1 MARLVPGPGGLA
13 GGTVAAMPH
22 PSLIEMTPGDLSAA
36 VLSTLEDPPASS
48 DAIVSADGIP
58 FFVRS
63 WGDPASPP
71 LLLIHGITAS
81 SRIWWRIG
89 PALAVALGR
98 HVLAPDQ
105 AGHGRTGH
113 WAGNVSFRNNAGS
126 IAALVRAA
134 DADRSSLQVVGHS
147 WGAMT
152 AAWLPSVGLV
162 PEVTVLLDPPAV
174 PLAVMSSMLDDP
186 VERAY
191 DDLGEAIAAL
201 GHIHPTWS
209 YGDVEG
215 KAEAL
220 TQLDE
225 AAVRAVLTQNGDWDA
240 GLAALDEAP
249 SRAACIRLIRG
260 EPAFGGLVPDDVAQ
274 RFVDRLGT
282 ENVITIPRGTHSPMR
297 QHVMPT
303 LHALIAAL
311 RPPDR

>member
-1 MARLVPGPGGLA
+1 MG
-13 GGTVAAMPH
+13 H
-22 PSLIEMTPGDLSAA
+22 PSTVEIEQGELPTT
-36 VLSTLEDPPASS
+36 VLSILEDPPASS
-48 DAIVSADGIP
+48 DAVVPAEGIP

-63 WGDPASPP
+63 WGDPEAPP

-89 PALAVALGR
+89 PALGVALGR
-98 HVLAPDQ
+98 RVLAPDQ

-113 WAGNVSFRNNAGS
+113 WAGKVGFRENAGS

-134 DADRSSLQVVGHS
+134 GIDRPDLVVVGHS

-162 PEVTVLLDPPAV
+162 PAVTVLVDPPALPV
-174 PLAVMSSMLDDP
+174 AVMSSMLDDP

-191 DDLGEAIAAL
+191 DDIAEAIAAL
-201 GHIHPTWS
+201 GRIHPTWG
-209 YGDVEG
+209 YGDIEG

-225 AAVRAVLTQNGDWDA
+225 AAVRAVLTENGDWDA
-240 GLAALDEAP
+240 GLTALNDPA
-249 SRAACIRLIRG
+249 SRNACIRLIRG
-260 EPAFGGLVPDDVAQ
+260 EPAFGGLVPDDVAR
-274 RFVDRLGT
+274 RFVDRVGAD
-282 ENVITIPRGTHSPMR
+282 NVTTIARGTHSPMR
-297 QHVMPT
+297 QHVVAT

-311 RPPDR
+311 RPPGR

>member
-1 MARLVPGPGGLA
+1 MA
-13 GGTVAAMPH
+13 H
-22 PSLIEMTPGDLSAA
+22 PSTVEIEPGELPTA
-36 VLSTLEDPPASS
+36 VLSILEDPPASS
-48 DAIVSADGIP
+48 DAVVPAEGIP

-63 WGDPASPP
+63 WGDSEAPP

-89 PALAVALGR
+89 PALGVALGR
-98 HVLAPDQ
+98 RVLAPDQ

-113 WAGNVSFRNNAGS
+113 WAGKVGFRENAGS

-134 DADRSSLQVVGHS
+134 GIDRPDLVVVGHS

-162 PEVTVLLDPPAV
+162 PAVTILVDPPALPV
-174 PLAVMSSMLDDP
+174 AVMSSMLDDP

-191 DDLGEAIAAL
+191 DDIGEAIAAL
-201 GHIHPTWS
+201 GRIHPTWG
-209 YGDVEG
+209 YGDIEG

-225 AAVRAVLTQNGDWDA
+225 AAVRAVLTENGDWDA
-240 GLAALDEAP
+240 GLTALNDPA
-249 SRAACIRLIRG
+249 SRNACIRLIRG
-260 EPAFGGLVPDDVAQ
+260 EPAFGGLVPDDVAR
-274 RFVDRLGT
+274 RFVDRLGP
-282 ENVITIPRGTHSPMR
+282 ENVTTIARGTHSPMR
-297 QHVMPT
+297 QHVVAT

-311 RPPDR
+311 RPPGR